1 MGSREKILQEIQ
13 LANTELLVN
22 KEIAEVIGITF
33 SNKQEQ
39 FINVLQSIGGKVIVV
54 NDSTEID
61 IFLNNEKQAG
71 KRIATVLNE
80 EVIDLT
86 KEELYTID
94 IACIKGGIAV
104 AENGTIWVTEKNM
117 GNRMLPFS
125 TEQLIIVIEAEN
137 IVNNMHE
144 AYAAIY
150 IQENGYGVFIAG
162 PSKTADIE
170 QSLVIG
176 AHGPTDLIVFI
187 IHHLN

>member
-22 KEIAEVIGITF
+22 KEIAEVSGITF
-33 SNKQEQ
+33 PNKQEQ
-39 FINVLQSIGGKVIVV
+39 FMNVLQSIGGKVIVV
-54 NDSTEID
+54 YDSTEID

-117 GNRMLPFS
+117 GNRILPFS
-125 TEQLIIVIEAEN
+125 TEQLIIVIEAKN
-137 IVNNMHE
+137 IVNNMHD
-144 AYAAIY
+144 AYAAID

>member
-22 KEIAEVIGITF
+22 TEIAEVIGITF

-61 IFLNNEKQAG
+61 VFLNNEKQAG

-144 AYAAIY
+144 AYAAID

-187 IHHLN
+187 LNNLN